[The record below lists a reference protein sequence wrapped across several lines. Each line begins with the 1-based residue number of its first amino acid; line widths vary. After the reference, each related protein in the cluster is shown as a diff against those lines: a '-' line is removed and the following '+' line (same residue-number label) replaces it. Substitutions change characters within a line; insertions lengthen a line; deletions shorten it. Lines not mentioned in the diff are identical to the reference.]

1 MMLKK
6 LTTEQKMDYL
16 AHQRRILHKLRQE
29 MEYTRNPSAVQQYID
44 FARLSIICAKRGY
57 MYSD

>member
-44 FARLSIICAKRGY
+44 FARLSIIDRK
-57 MYSD
+57 SVV